1 MDPREREARTDERI
15 VVMQFL
21 ILAYDGADEE
31 SLHRRFAVRE
41 AHLALTEHMA
51 REGQHLYAAALL
63 DDAGAMLGSVLISE
77 FPSRAE
83 LDAWLAREPYVT
95 GNVWQRIEV
104 TPCRVGPAFL
114 R

>member
-1 MDPREREARTDERI
+1 
-15 VVMQFL
+15 
-21 ILAYDGADEE
+21 
-31 SLHRRFAVRE
+31 
-41 AHLALTEHMA
+41 MA

-63 DDAGAMLGSVLISE
+63 NEAGTMRGSVLISE
-77 FPSRAE
+77 FPSRSE

-95 GNVWQRIEV
+95 GNVWKRIEV

>member
-1 MDPREREARTDERI
+1 
-15 VVMQFL
+15 MQFL
-21 ILAYDGADEE
+21 ILAYDGTDEE
-31 SLHRRFAVRE
+31 APQRRLAVRE
-41 AHLALTEHMA
+41 AHLALTERMA

-63 DDAGAMLGSVLISE
+63 DDAGTMLGSVIISE

-83 LDAWLAREPYVT
+83 LDAWLAQEPYVT
-95 GNVWQRIEV
+95 GNVWKRIEV